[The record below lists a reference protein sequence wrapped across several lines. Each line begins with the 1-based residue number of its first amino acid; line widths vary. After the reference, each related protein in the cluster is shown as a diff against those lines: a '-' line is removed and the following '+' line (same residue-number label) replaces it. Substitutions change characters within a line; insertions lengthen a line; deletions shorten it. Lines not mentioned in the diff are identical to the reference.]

1 MAKAPDPT
9 AAKAVKGS
17 VTEALGKIMADPQ
30 TEAKGAAQKR
40 AGKAEAQAAKPDPLK
55 GNRP

>member
-1 MAKAPDPT
+1 MAKAPDPA

-30 TEAKGAAQKR
+30 VEAKGAAQKK
-40 AGKAEAQAAKPDPLK
+40 AGEAEAQGAKTTSRTEDKP
-55 GNRP
+55 

>member
-1 MAKAPDPT
+1 MAKAPDPA

-30 TEAKGAAQKR
+30 TEAKGAAQKK
-40 AGKAEAQAAKPDPLK
+40 AGEVEARDAKAASPTGHKP
-55 GNRP
+55 